1 MGNRRE
7 PRDMKKTRPEALF
20 APSLKPRAGFSTRHP
35 SKDAAQPQLR
45 NFAEYPLQHQ
55 LGSFVAGPGNASS
68 PNAWRMRCHRPCLN
82 HSS

>member
-45 NFAEYPLQHQ
+45 NFGEFPFHAL
-55 LGSFVAGPGNASS
+55 
-68 PNAWRMRCHRPCLN
+68 R
-82 HSS
+82 